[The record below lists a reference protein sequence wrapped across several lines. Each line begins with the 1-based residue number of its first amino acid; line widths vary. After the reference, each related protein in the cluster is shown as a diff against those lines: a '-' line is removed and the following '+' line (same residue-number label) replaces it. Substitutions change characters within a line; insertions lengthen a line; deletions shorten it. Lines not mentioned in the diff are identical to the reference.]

1 VTKPLMPWCR
11 WPDSSRAVEDWRGEL
26 GDRAATALIVAPF
39 AGWYGGIGQGPGGRG
54 IDSRLLALCERPP
67 GQLVLEL

>member
-1 VTKPLMPWCR
+1 MSR
-11 WPDSSRAVEDWRGEL
+11 WPASSRALEDWRGEL
-26 GDRAATALIVAPF
+26 GDRAALALVVAPF

-54 IDSRLLALCERPP
+54 IDSRLIALCERPP